1 MSKPLLSLCSVP
13 KVALKDGWAG
23 PFAKILLPFS
33 PCGYF
38 WASGACVTY
47 PSAQIGQD
55 QAMTVHGIN
64 MTDNFQKDCC
74 TVCLGH

>member
-1 MSKPLLSLCSVP
+1 MSKPLLSLCQVP

-23 PFAKILLPFS
+23 PFAKILLPFF
-33 PCGYF
+33 GYF
-38 WASGACVTY
+38 YASGAQVTF
-47 PSAQIGQD
+47 PNSSIGQD
-55 QAMTVHGIN
+55 GAMTVHGTN